1 MLKFHLS
8 KADESF
14 NETEKKN
21 LYQQGV
27 YWMAAKL
34 VNDRSYN
41 ELVEKLARLRVGEP
55 LRVVDLF
62 SGCGGMSLGLKR
74 AGCTILGGV
83 EINKQAINT
92 YARNLCKHTDEKAFE
107 LHKTPH
113 DIAAYTPEMFLR
125 EVLQKEQ
132 PENLV
137 DVIVGGP
144 PCQAFSRIGRA
155 KLRAVR
161 QKPEAYLDDER
172 SSLYLHYL
180 AYVDFF
186 RPLAVL
192 MENVPDIMNYG
203 GKNVAEEIAISLEEM
218 GYSCRYTILNT
229 AHYGI
234 PQLSQRFYLMAIL
247 ADLHVEPCF
256 PQPTHNIRIPSG
268 YESARNVALN
278 ALGQDLFHTARY
290 IDPPRIVG
298 SLPTAISTREALADL
313 PPITAH
319 LEGHMPRGIRK
330 FNTLASYAQDI
341 EPSRFALRMREWPEY
356 ESHEGVWDHVIRSLP
371 RDYPI
376 FKRMM
381 YDDQYPQAHQ
391 IAWELFEEKL
401 RKYRELLGTEFDEG
415 SETYKS
421 LLKETVPPYKAD
433 RFPNK
438 WWKLNPDLPSRTLT
452 AHMGKDTY
460 SHIHYDS
467 EQARVISVRE
477 AARLQ
482 SFPDG
487 FQFDGAMNSAFAQI
501 GNAVA
506 PLQSYALGSHIRQLL
521 LTAASQIHEYEIA
534 LI

>member
-1 MLKFHLS
+1 
-8 KADESF
+8 
-14 NETEKKN
+14 
-21 LYQQGV
+21 
-27 YWMAAKL
+27 MAAQL
-34 VNDRSYN
+34 IDGGIGDRL
-41 ELVEKLARLRVGEP
+41 EEKLARLRLEEP

-74 AGCTILGGV
+74 AGYSILGGI
-83 EINKQAINT
+83 EINQQAITT
-92 YARNLCKHTDEKAFE
+92 YARNLFKNADKQTLEI
-107 LHKTPH
+107 HKTPH
-113 DIAAYTPEMFLR
+113 DIAVYTPEMFLH
-125 EVLQKEQ
+125 EVLQKEY

-137 DVIVGGP
+137 DMIVGGP

-155 KLRAVR
+155 KLRAVK
-161 QKPEAYLDDER
+161 QNPTAYLIDER

-186 RPLAVL
+186 RPLVVL

-203 GKNVAEEIAISLEEM
+203 GKNVAEEIAISLEDM
-218 GYSCRYTILNT
+218 GYCCRYTILNT

-234 PQLSQRFYLMAIL
+234 PQLRQRFYLIAIL
-247 ADLHVEPCF
+247 TELHIEPSF
-256 PQPTHNIRIPSG
+256 PKPTHDIRIPSG

-278 ALGQDLFHTARY
+278 AMQQNLFQTVRY
-290 IDPPRIVG
+290 IDPPRAVG
-298 SLPTAISTREALADL
+298 NLPTAISTREALADL
-313 PPITAH
+313 PTITVH
-319 LEGHMPRGIRK
+319 LTGLMPRGVRK
-330 FNTLASYAQDI
+330 FDTLAKYVQNI
-341 EPSRFALRMREWPEY
+341 EPSGYALQLRQWPDY
-356 ESHEGVWDHVIRSLP
+356 ESHQGVWDHVIRSLP

-381 YDDQYPQAHQ
+381 FDDQYPQAHQ
-391 IAWELFEEKL
+391 IALELFEEKL
-401 RKYRELLGTEFDEG
+401 MKYREQLS
-415 SETYKS
+415 SEIDKDSEIFQS

-438 WWKLNPDLPSRTLT
+438 WWKLNPNLPSRTLT

-506 PLQSYALGSHIRQLL
+506 PLQSYILGNHIKELLGTTVRQMR
-521 LTAASQIHEYEIA
+521 EYK
-534 LI
+534 LVSS

>member
-1 MLKFHLS
+1 MA
-8 KADESF
+8 ADIVNESF
-14 NETEKKN
+14 FDGLE
-21 LYQQGV
+21 
-27 YWMAAKL
+27 
-34 VNDRSYN
+34 
-41 ELVEKLARLRVGEP
+41 EKLARLRLGEP
-55 LRVVDLF
+55 LHVLDLF

-74 AGCTILGGV
+74 AQYTILGGV
-83 EINKQAINT
+83 EINQQAINT
-92 YARNLCKHTDEKAFE
+92 YARNLFKDADEQTLE
-107 LHKTPH
+107 LHKMPR
-113 DIAAYTPEMFLR
+113 DIAAYTPKMFLH
-125 EVLQKEQ
+125 EVLRKEH

-155 KLRAVR
+155 KLRAVK

-172 SSLYLHYL
+172 SNLYLHYL

-218 GYSCRYTILNT
+218 GYNCHYTILNT

-234 PQLSQRFYLMAIL
+234 PQLRQRFYLIAIL
-247 ADLHVEPCF
+247 NELHIEPCF
-256 PQPTHNIRIPSG
+256 PKPTHDIQIPSG

-278 ALGQDLFHTARY
+278 AIEQDLFHTVRY
-290 IDPPRIVG
+290 IDPPHIVDT
-298 SLPTAISTREALADL
+298 LPPSISTHEALADL
-313 PPITAH
+313 PPITEH
-319 LEGHMPRGIRK
+319 LEGRMPRGIRK
-330 FNTLASYAQDI
+330 FNTLALYAYDI
-341 EPSRFALRMREWPEY
+341 EPSAYALRMREWPGY
-356 ESHEGVWDHVIRSLP
+356 KSHEGVWDHVIRSLP

-376 FKRMM
+376 FKCMM
-381 YDDQYPQAHQ
+381 YNDQYPQAHQ

-401 RKYRELLGTEFDEG
+401 RKYGEQLGTEIDKG
-415 SETYKS
+415 SEIYQS
-421 LLKETVPPYKAD
+421 LLKETVPPYKVD

-438 WWKLNPDLPSRTLT
+438 WWKLNPDQPSRTLT

-506 PLQSYALGSHIRQLL
+506 PLQSYALGKHIRELL
-521 LTAASQIHEYEIA
+521 LTAVSQKQVYEIA
-534 LI
+534 SI

>member
-1 MLKFHLS
+1 MT
-8 KADESF
+8 ADLINDSF
-14 NETEKKN
+14 NGRLE
-21 LYQQGV
+21 
-27 YWMAAKL
+27 
-34 VNDRSYN
+34 
-41 ELVEKLARLRVGEP
+41 EKLARLRSGDP
-55 LRVVDLF
+55 LRVIDLF

-74 AGCTILGGV
+74 SQATILGGV
-83 EINKQAINT
+83 EINQQAVNT
-92 YARNLCKHTDEKAFE
+92 YARNLFKDAGEQTFE

-113 DIAAYTPEMFLR
+113 DIAAYTPEMFLH
-125 EVLQKEQ
+125 EFLQKEY

-155 KLRAVR
+155 KLRAVK
-161 QKPEAYLDDER
+161 QNPTAYLADER
-172 SSLYLHYL
+172 SNLYLHYL
-180 AYVDFF
+180 AYVNFF

-203 GKNVAEEIAISLEEM
+203 GTNVAEEIASSLEEM
-218 GYSCRYTILNT
+218 GYRCRYTILNT
-229 AHYGI
+229 AYYGV
-234 PQLSQRFYLMAIL
+234 PQLRQRFYLIAIL

-256 PQPTHNIRIPSG
+256 PEPTYYIKVPSG
-268 YESARNVALN
+268 YGSARNVALN
-278 ALGQDLFHTARY
+278 AIKRDLFHTVRY
-290 IDPPRIVG
+290 IDPPQAEDT
-298 SLPTAISTREALADL
+298 LPAAISTRKALADL
-313 PPITAH
+313 PPITSH
-319 LEGHMPRGIRK
+319 INGRMSRGIRK
-330 FNTLASYAQDI
+330 FNTLAPYAQNVEPSSYAQQ
-341 EPSRFALRMREWPEY
+341 MREWPGY
-356 ESHEGVWDHVIRSLP
+356 ESREGVWDHVIRALP

-376 FKRMM
+376 FQRMKH
-381 YDDQYPQAHQ
+381 DDQYPQAHQ

-401 RKYRELLGTEFDEG
+401 RKYEEQLGREIDRG
-415 SETYKS
+415 SEIYQS

-482 SFPDG
+482 SFPDS
-487 FQFDGAMNSAFAQI
+487 FKFDGAMNSAFAQI

-506 PLQSYALGSHIRQLL
+506 PLQSYILGGHLRKLL
-521 LTAASQIHEYEIA
+521 LTAANQIYGYE
-534 LI
+534 LISS